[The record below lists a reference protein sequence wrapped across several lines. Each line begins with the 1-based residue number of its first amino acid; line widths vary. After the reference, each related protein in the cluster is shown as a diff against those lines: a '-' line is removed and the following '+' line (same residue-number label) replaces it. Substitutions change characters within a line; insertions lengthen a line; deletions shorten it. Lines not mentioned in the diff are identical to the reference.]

1 MTPRVQVLVVGG
13 GISGLVCACALRK
26 AGLDAHLFEA
36 SARPGGVIQSIARDG
51 FLLELGPQSFSGT
64 ASLRALF
71 QDLGISDQVV
81 QAPEHAPRY
90 VLVDGALRRVPLSPP
105 AVFTSLLIDA
115 STKWALVRDL
125 FGKSVP
131 PEADESVADF
141 FRRKVSPQLLDRLVD
156 PFVSGV
162 YAGDPERLSLRSAFP
177 SLHEAEKSAGS
188 VIRGLLR
195 AAKPKTSPRERPPLL
210 AFRHGNEIL
219 IRALS
224 NILGPSLHTGASI
237 TRISALNG
245 GSFSVQSEAHG
256 ASESISTKSLIL
268 ATPTNVSAKLLSP
281 LDPSFESLLAPM
293 EYAPVAVISL
303 GYRIRDVGH
312 RLDGFGFLVPRSAG
326 LRVLGTVWNS
336 SLFPGRAPK
345 GHALLTSFVGGAT
358 DPSAASLPAEA
369 LTSFVHREISPIL
382 SIAAEPVFSN
392 VIVWPR
398 ALPQYNLGHSDR
410 LAAITKLLRNHPGIW
425 LVGNYL
431 RGPAIGSCVEQA
443 LAVGDEV
450 REALEK

>member
-1 MTPRVQVLVVGG
+1 VTPRVQALVVGG
-13 GISGLVCACALRK
+13 GISGLVCAYALRK

-36 SARPGGVIQSIARDG
+36 SPRPGGVIQSIVRDG

-64 ASLRALF
+64 APLRALF
-71 QDLGISDQVV
+71 QDLGIPGQIVE
-81 QAPEHAPRY
+81 APAHAPRY
-90 VLVDGALRRVPLSPP
+90 VLVDGALRPVPLSPP
-105 AVFTSLLIDA
+105 AFFTSLLIDA

-125 FGKSVP
+125 IGKSVP
-131 PEADESVADF
+131 PDADESVTAF
-141 FRRKVSPQLLDRLVD
+141 VRRKFSPQLLDRLVG

-177 SLHEAEKSAGS
+177 AIHEAEKSAGS
-188 VIRGLLR
+188 IIRGMLR
-195 AAKPKTSPRERPPLL
+195 AAKTKTGPRERPTLL
-210 AFRHGNEIL
+210 AFRDGNEIL

-224 NILGPSLHTGASI
+224 NILGPSLHTGASF
-237 TRISALNG
+237 TGISAQND
-245 GSFSVQSEAHG
+245 GSFSAQFDAHG

-268 ATPTNVSAKLLSP
+268 ATPANVSAKLLSP
-281 LDPSFESLLAPM
+281 LDPSFESLLAPI
-293 EYAPVAVISL
+293 EYVPVAVVSL
-303 GYRIRDVGH
+303 GYRISDIGH
-312 RLDGFGFLVPRSAG
+312 SLDGFGFLVPRSSG

-369 LTSFVHREISPIL
+369 LTSLVHREISPIL
-382 SIAAEPVFSN
+382 SIAAKPVLAS
-392 VIVWPR
+392 VTVWPR

-410 LAAITKLLRNHPGIW
+410 LAAVAKLLRKHPGIW
-425 LVGNYL
+425 LASNYL
-431 RGPAIGSCVEQA
+431 PGPAIGSCVEQA
-443 LAVGDEV
+443 LAVADEV